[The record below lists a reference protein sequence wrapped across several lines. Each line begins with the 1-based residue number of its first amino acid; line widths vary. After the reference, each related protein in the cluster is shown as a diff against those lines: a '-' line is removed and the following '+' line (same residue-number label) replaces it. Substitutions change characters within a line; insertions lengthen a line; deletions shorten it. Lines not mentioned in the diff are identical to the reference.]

1 LLYLCSFD
9 YKVNRKINKER
20 ILMTLASKPAWQLK
34 QLLDKKEISCVE
46 IMQSVLLE
54 IDQKEK
60 DIHSF
65 IFIRDQAELIAEA
78 ENIDQKRA
86 SGNPIGPLSGI
97 PIAIKDN
104 ICTKN
109 IPTTCASKILQGHSP
124 MYNATVIEKI
134 HQADGIIIGKTN
146 MDEFAMGSS
155 TENSAFH
162 PTHNPNQL
170 NTVPGGSSGGSA
182 AAVASN
188 ECIIAIGSDT
198 GGSIRQP
205 AAFCGVV
212 GIKPTYGRV
221 SRYGLIAYASSLD
234 QIGPIAKDVRDTA
247 LMAQV
252 ISGYDSKDSTSINEE
267 TPEYMSLLESTKKLT
282 IGVPE
287 EYLGDGLDDAV
298 KEKVEDAI
306 ALMKDIGH
314 TIVSVSFPYT
324 EYAIPAYYIIAS
336 AEASSNLAR
345 YDGCRYG
352 FRASDIKDIQSLF
365 TETRHKGFGPEVKR
379 RIMLGTYVL
388 SAGYYDAYYNKAAKV
403 RSLIAQDLSKIFSQ
417 CDIIMHPSTPTPA
430 FELEENT
437 DDPLAMYMQ
446 DIFTVNSNLA
456 GVPAMNIPCGR
467 VGTLPVGVHLVADK
481 FQEPT
486 LFQAAQQ
493 LEKALNSSGKWVLD
507 FLE

>member
-1 LLYLCSFD
+1 
-9 YKVNRKINKER
+9 
-20 ILMTLASKPAWQLK
+20 MTLASKPAWQLK
-34 QLLDKKEISCVE
+34 QLLAKKEISCVE
-46 IMQSVLLE
+46 IMQAVLSE

-60 DIHSF
+60 DIHAF
-65 IFIRDQAELIAEA
+65 LLTRDQSELIAEA
-78 ENIDQKRA
+78 ENMDQKIA
-86 SGNPIGPLSGI
+86 SGDSTGPLSGI

-109 IPTTCASKILQGHSP
+109 IPTSCASKILQGHKP
-124 MYNATVIEKI
+124 IYNATIIDKI
-134 HQADGIIIGKTN
+134 TQAGGIIIGKTN

-162 PTHNPNQL
+162 PTHNPYQL
-170 NTVPGGSSGGSA
+170 NNVPGGSSGGSA
-182 AAVASN
+182 ASVAAN
-188 ECIIAIGSDT
+188 ESIIAIGSDT

-234 QIGPIAKDVRDTA
+234 QIGPITKDVRDAA
-247 LMAQV
+247 LMTQI
-252 ISGYDSKDSTSINEE
+252 ISGYDSKDSTSINTD
-267 TPEYMSLLESTKKLT
+267 TPNYMSQIGLTKQLT

-287 EYLGDGLDDAV
+287 EYLGEGLDETV
-298 KEKVEDAI
+298 KEKVQTAI
-306 ALMKDIGH
+306 SLMKDIGH
-314 TIVSVSFPYT
+314 KIVSVSFPYT

-352 FRASDIKDIQSLF
+352 FRAPDVKDIHSLY
-365 TETRHKGFGPEVKR
+365 TETRHQGFGTEVKR

-388 SAGYYDAYYNKAAKV
+388 SAGYYDAYYNKAAKI
-403 RSLIAQDLSKIFSQ
+403 RSLIALDLSKIFEQ

-430 FELEENT
+430 FQLEENT
-437 DDPLAMYMQ
+437 DDPLSMYMQ
-446 DIFTVNSNLA
+446 DIFTVNANLA

-467 VGTLPVGVHLVADK
+467 VGNLPVGVHLVADK
-481 FQEPT
+481 LQETT
-486 LFQAAQQ
+486 LFQAGIQ
-493 LEKALNSSGKWVLD
+493 LEAALNSSGHWALD

>member
-1 LLYLCSFD
+1 
-9 YKVNRKINKER
+9 
-20 ILMTLASKPAWQLK
+20 MTLASKPAWQLK
-34 QLLDKKEISCVE
+34 QLLEKKEISCVE
-46 IMQSVLLE
+46 IMQSVLSE
-54 IDQKEK
+54 IDRKEK
-60 DIHSF
+60 DIHSY
-65 IFIRDQAELIAEA
+65 ILIRDHAELIAEA
-78 ENIDQKRA
+78 ECMDKKRA
-86 SGNPIGPLSGI
+86 SGNPTGPLSGV

-104 ICTKN
+104 ICTEN
-109 IPTTCASKILQGHSP
+109 IPTTCASEILQGHSP
-124 MYNATVIEKI
+124 IYNATVIEKI
-134 HQADGIIIGKTN
+134 KQADGIIIGKTN

-155 TENSAFH
+155 TENSAFY

-182 AAVASN
+182 AAVSSN

-234 QIGPIAKDVRDTA
+234 QIGPIAKDVRDAA
-247 LMAQV
+247 LMSQI
-252 ISGYDSKDSTSINEE
+252 ISGYDSKDSTSIKKE
-267 TPEYMSLLESTKKLT
+267 TPDYMSLLETTKRLT

-298 KEKVEDAI
+298 KEKVKAAI
-306 ALMKDIGH
+306 DRMKDIGH
-314 TIVSVSFPYT
+314 QVKLVSFPYT

-352 FRASDIKDIQSLF
+352 FRASDVKDIQSLF
-365 TETRHKGFGPEVKR
+365 TETRHQGFGPEVKR

-403 RSLIAQDLSKIFSQ
+403 RNLIAQDLSKIFST

-430 FELEENT
+430 FQLEENT

-446 DIFTVNSNLA
+446 DIFTVNANLA

-467 VGTLPVGVHLVADK
+467 VGNLPVGVHLVADK

-486 LFQAAQQ
+486 LFQAALQ
-493 LEKALNSSGKWVLD
+493 LEKALNDSGTWELG
-507 FLE
+507 FLK

>member
-1 LLYLCSFD
+1 
-9 YKVNRKINKER
+9 
-20 ILMTLASKPAWQLK
+20 MTLASKPVWQLK
-34 QLLDKKEISCVE
+34 LLLEKKDITCVE
-46 IMQSVLLE
+46 IMQSVLSE
-54 IDQKEK
+54 IDRQEK
-60 DIHSF
+60 DIHSYL
-65 IFIRDQAELIAEA
+65 FIRDKADLIADA
-78 ENIDQKRA
+78 ESMDKKRD
-86 SGNPIGPLSGI
+86 SGAILGPLSGI

-109 IPTTCASKILQGHSP
+109 ITTTCASQILQGHRP
-124 MYNATVIEKI
+124 IYNATVIDKI
-134 HQADGIIIGKTN
+134 RQADGIIIGKTN

-155 TENSAFH
+155 TENSSFH

-182 AAVASN
+182 AAVAAN

-212 GIKPTYGRV
+212 GLKPTYGRV
-221 SRYGLIAYASSLD
+221 SRYGLIAYGSSLD

-252 ISGYDSKDSTSINEE
+252 ISGYDPKDSTSLNTE
-267 TPEYMSLLESTKKLT
+267 THDYLSLLESSDPLT

-287 EYLGDGLDDAV
+287 EYLGEGLDASV
-298 KEKVEDAI
+298 KEHILAAI
-306 ALMKDIGH
+306 ELMKDIGH
-314 TIVSVSFPYT
+314 KVISVRCPYS

-352 FRASDIKDIQSLF
+352 FRAPDIKDIQSLF
-365 TETRHKGFGPEVKR
+365 TETRHQGFGPEVKR

-403 RSLIAQDLSKIFSQ
+403 RNLIAQDMSNIFKQ
-417 CDIIMHPSTPTPA
+417 CDVIMHPSTPTPA
-430 FELEENT
+430 FQFGENS

-446 DIFTVNSNLA
+446 DVFTVNANLA

-467 VGTLPVGVHLVADK
+467 VGNLPIGVHLVADK
-481 FQEPT
+481 LNET
-486 LFQAAQQ
+486 RLFQAAIQ
-493 LEKALNSSGKWVLD
+493 LEKILNTSGKWTLD

>member
-1 LLYLCSFD
+1 MS
-9 YKVNRKINKER
+9 
-20 ILMTLASKPAWQLK
+20 LASKPAWQLK
-34 QLLDKKEISCVE
+34 QLLEKKETSCVE
-46 IMQSVLLE
+46 IMQSVLSE
-54 IDQKEK
+54 IDRQEK
-60 DIHSF
+60 DIHSYLY
-65 IFIRDQAELIAEA
+65 IRDKADLIAEA
-78 ENIDQKRA
+78 ESMDQKRT
-86 SGNPIGPLSGI
+86 SEDPIGPLSGI

-109 IPTTCASKILQGHSP
+109 IQTTCASKILVGHRP
-124 MYNATVIEKI
+124 IYNATVIDKI
-134 HQADGIIIGKTN
+134 IQADGIIIGKTN

-182 AAVASN
+182 AAVAAN

-212 GIKPTYGRV
+212 GMKPTYGRV
-221 SRYGLIAYASSLD
+221 SRYGLIAYGSSLD

-247 LMAQV
+247 LMTQV
-252 ISGYDSKDSTSINEE
+252 ISGYDPKDSTSINTE
-267 TPEYMSLLESTKKLT
+267 TSNYMPHLDSTKKLT

-287 EYLGDGLDDAV
+287 EYLGDGLDEAV
-298 KEKVEDAI
+298 KEKILAAI
-306 ALMKDIGH
+306 ELMKEMGH
-314 TIVSVSFPYT
+314 NIVSVSFPYT

-352 FRASDIKDIQSLF
+352 FRAPDIKDIGSLF
-365 TETRHKGFGPEVKR
+365 TETRHQGFGPEVKR

-403 RSLIAQDLSKIFSQ
+403 RNLIAQDLSKIFQQ
-417 CDIIMHPSTPTPA
+417 CDVIMHPTTPTPA
-430 FELEENT
+430 FQLEENT

-446 DIFTVNSNLA
+446 DIFTVNANLA
-456 GVPAMNIPCGR
+456 GVPAMSIPCGR
-467 VGTLPVGVHLVADK
+467 VGDLPIGIHLVADK
-481 FQEPT
+481 LQETT
-486 LFQAAQQ
+486 LFQAALQ
-493 LEKALNSSGKWVLD
+493 LEKALNTSGKWMLD

>member
-1 LLYLCSFD
+1 
-9 YKVNRKINKER
+9 
-20 ILMTLASKPAWQLK
+20 MTLASKPAWQLK
-34 QLLDKKEISCVE
+34 QLLEKNETTCVE
-46 IMQSVLLE
+46 IMQSVLSE

-60 DIHSF
+60 DIHAF
-65 IFIRDQAELIAEA
+65 LLTRDKSELIAEA
-78 ENIDQKRA
+78 ESMDQKRA
-86 SGNPIGPLSGI
+86 SGHSIGLLSGI

-109 IPTTCASKILQGHSP
+109 IPTSCASKILQGHIP
-124 MYNATVIEKI
+124 IYNATVIDKI
-134 HQADGIIIGKTN
+134 TQADGIIIGKTN

-155 TENSAFH
+155 TENSAFY
-162 PTHNPNQL
+162 PTHNPYQL
-170 NTVPGGSSGGSA
+170 NNVPGGSSGGSA
-182 AAVASN
+182 ASVAAN
-188 ECIIAIGSDT
+188 ESIIAIGSDT

-234 QIGPIAKDVRDTA
+234 QIGPIAKDVRDAA
-247 LMAQV
+247 LMTQI
-252 ISGYDSKDSTSINEE
+252 ISGYDSKDSTSINTE
-267 TPEYMSLLESTKKLT
+267 TPNYMSQLESTKKLT

-287 EYLGDGLDDAV
+287 EYLGEGLDEKV
-298 KEKVEDAI
+298 KEKVQAAI
-306 ALMKDIGH
+306 SLMKDIGH
-314 TIVSVSFPYT
+314 NVVSVNFPYT

-352 FRASDIKDIQSLF
+352 FRAPDVKDIHSLF
-365 TETRHKGFGPEVKR
+365 TETRHQGFGPEVKR

-388 SAGYYDAYYNKAAKV
+388 SAGYYDAYYNKAAKI
-403 RSLIAQDLSKIFSQ
+403 RSLIAQDLSKIFEQ

-430 FELEENT
+430 FQLEENT
-437 DDPLAMYMQ
+437 DDPLSMYMQ
-446 DIFTVNSNLA
+446 DIFTVNANLA

-467 VGTLPVGVHLVADK
+467 VGNLPVGVHLLADK
-481 FQEPT
+481 LQETT
-486 LFQAAQQ
+486 LFQAGLQ
-493 LEKALNSSGKWVLD
+493 LETALHSSGQWVLD

>member
-1 LLYLCSFD
+1 
-9 YKVNRKINKER
+9 
-20 ILMTLASKPAWQLK
+20 MTLASKPAWQLI
-34 QLLDKKEISCVE
+34 QLLEKNETTCTE
-46 IMQSVLLE
+46 IMQSVLSE
-54 IDQKEK
+54 INRQEQ
-60 DIHSF
+60 DIHSYL
-65 IFIRDQAELIAEA
+65 FIRDKEDLIAEA
-78 ENIDQKRA
+78 ERMDKKRH
-86 SGNPIGPLSGI
+86 SGAPLGPLSGV

-109 IPTTCASKILQGHSP
+109 ILTTCASQILQGHTP
-124 MYNATVIEKI
+124 IYDATVIEKI
-134 HQADGIIIGKTN
+134 NQADGIIIGKTN

-155 TENSAFH
+155 TENSSYH

-182 AAVASN
+182 ASVAAN

-212 GIKPTYGRV
+212 GLKPTYGRV
-221 SRYGLIAYASSLD
+221 SRYGLIAYGSSLD

-247 LMAQV
+247 LMTQV
-252 ISGYDSKDSTSINEE
+252 ISGYDPKDSTSLNTE
-267 TPEYMSLLESTKKLT
+267 THEYMSFLDTSHKFT

-287 EYLGDGLDDAV
+287 EYLGEGLDADV
-298 KEKVEDAI
+298 KENILAAI
-306 ALMKDIGH
+306 ELMKDIGH
-314 TIVSVSFPYT
+314 KIVYVRFPYS

-352 FRASDIKDIQSLF
+352 FRAPDIKDIQSLF
-365 TETRHKGFGPEVKR
+365 TDTRHQGFGPEVKR

-403 RSLIAQDLSKIFSQ
+403 RHLIAQDLSNIFNQ

-430 FELEENT
+430 FEFGENT

-446 DIFTVNSNLA
+446 DIFTVNANLA

-467 VGTLPVGVHLVADK
+467 VGNLPIGIHLVADK
-481 FQEPT
+481 LNET
-486 LFQAAQQ
+486 KLFQAAIQ
-493 LEKALNSSGKWVLD
+493 LEKALNTSGKWVLD
-507 FLE
+507 FLK

>member
-1 LLYLCSFD
+1 
-9 YKVNRKINKER
+9 
-20 ILMTLASKPAWQLK
+20 
-34 QLLDKKEISCVE
+34 
-46 IMQSVLLE
+46 
-54 IDQKEK
+54 
-60 DIHSF
+60 
-65 IFIRDQAELIAEA
+65 
-78 ENIDQKRA
+78 
-86 SGNPIGPLSGI
+86 
-97 PIAIKDN
+97 
-104 ICTKN
+104 
-109 IPTTCASKILQGHSP
+109 
-124 MYNATVIEKI
+124 
-134 HQADGIIIGKTN
+134 
-146 MDEFAMGSS
+146 
-155 TENSAFH
+155 
-162 PTHNPNQL
+162 
-170 NTVPGGSSGGSA
+170 VPGGSSGGSA
-182 AAVASN
+182 AAVSSN

-234 QIGPIAKDVRDTA
+234 QIGPIAKDVRDAA
-247 LMAQV
+247 LMSQI
-252 ISGYDSKDSTSINEE
+252 ISGYDSKDSTSIKKE
-267 TPEYMSLLESTKKLT
+267 TPDYMSLLETTKRLT

-298 KEKVEDAI
+298 KEKVKAAI
-306 ALMKDIGH
+306 DRMKDIGH
-314 TIVSVSFPYT
+314 QVKLVSFPYT

-352 FRASDIKDIQSLF
+352 FRASDVKDIQSLF
-365 TETRHKGFGPEVKR
+365 TETRHQGFGPEVKR

-403 RSLIAQDLSKIFSQ
+403 RNLIAQDLSKIFST

-430 FELEENT
+430 FQLEENT

-446 DIFTVNSNLA
+446 DIFTVNANLA

-467 VGTLPVGVHLVADK
+467 VGNLPVGVHLVADK

-486 LFQAAQQ
+486 LFQAALQ
-493 LEKALNSSGKWVLD
+493 LEKALNDSGTWELG
-507 FLE
+507 FLK